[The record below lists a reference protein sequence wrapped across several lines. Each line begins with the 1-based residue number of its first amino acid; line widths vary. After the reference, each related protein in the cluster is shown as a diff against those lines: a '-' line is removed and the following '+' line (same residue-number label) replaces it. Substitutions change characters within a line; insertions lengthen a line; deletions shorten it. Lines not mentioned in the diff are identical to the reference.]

1 MSVKNADLADLI
13 ATTLNDL
20 PKQQFE
26 VAWTNQK
33 YIACRIYQNDRMVID
48 GGNQIERKIML
59 SNTGAAHYR
68 RMYEVD
74 NPQIGQVMSTIKV
87 PWTQLSTDY
96 SWDKFEILRNKNS
109 AKGFV
114 NLMKTKRIDGLWS
127 LADLIEERFWKTP
140 TNVSDDLYPYG
151 VPYYLRML
159 DADAVTAGFNAKTI
173 RYQDGT
179 TGTVCAGIDANT
191 EAMWRNY
198 AGVYSAVDNA
208 LLKSIRL
215 AIMYTQFELPPLIA
229 DPSNTV
235 ARAKGIY
242 TDFDTAAQLMDLADA
257 KDDRHT
263 GGEVLG
269 NIKTK
274 DGGVT
279 VNGLPVVYVPQLN
292 GVTDIV
298 TSDVTAPIYCIDFS
312 QFVPYVHDGYWME
325 ESEPM
330 FDRGQHTTFTVFVDG
345 AHNNLLLNSRKV
357 GFVMHKAITS

>member
-1 MSVKNADLADLI
+1 
-13 ATTLNDL
+13 
-20 PKQQFE
+20 
-26 VAWTNQK
+26 
-33 YIACRIYQNDRMVID
+33 
-48 GGNQIERKIML
+48 
-59 SNTGAAHYR
+59 
-68 RMYEVD
+68 
-74 NPQIGQVMSTIKV
+74 
-87 PWTQLSTDY
+87 
-96 SWDKFEILRNKNS
+96 
-109 AKGFV
+109 
-114 NLMKTKRIDGLWS
+114 
-127 LADLIEERFWKTP
+127 LADLIEDRFWKTP

-215 AIMYTQFELPPLIA
+215 AIMYTQFELPPMIP